1 MDKINIKKIEYP
13 SSEFYKFGVSDGALR
28 VPDDVIEDWIN
39 QGVDSVKAQLE
50 NGEESPFTFYA
61 SGDSMVIVFY
71 SQDCKDN
78 MFDDNNYFI
87 VIVARNYEE
96 GDFFISDVKDDISNR
111 ITRIEEQIKVL
122 NKQLEEEKKKLKEGE

>member
-1 MDKINIKKIEYP
+1 
-13 SSEFYKFGVSDGALR
+13 
-28 VPDDVIEDWIN
+28 
-39 QGVDSVKAQLE
+39 
-50 NGEESPFTFYA
+50 
-61 SGDSMVIVFY
+61 MVIVCY

-78 MFDDNNYFI
+78 IFDDNNYFI

-96 GDFFISDVKDDISNR
+96 GNFFISDVKDDISNR